1 MARQDLVSQLPQDLA
16 EDIFFRLESVHGVRA
31 SAVCTRWREIWLA
44 TPLNISDEH
53 LDNSDLSRLVS
64 IVDSILLTHQ
74 GRIGRL
80 RLANFAVTPY
90 ISFYNRWSASTLFI
104 QLDDVRL
111 VFAAGRRQVLEQ
123 HVLEFPFASVISV
136 SNCRIA
142 EGTGF
147 VSPRLITLELHRVHA
162 STDAMQCLLS
172 TSRATRLM
180 LRQNTGYR
188 DLLLQNTKLSQLI
201 VVLRMKGAGNE
212 ELQRLKIEGA
222 ENLEMLYMNQ
232 YAYGPTVTILKA
244 PKIHTLGYFGLE
256 TPRLQMENTTFLQSS
271 VNAVSH
277 FRNVST
283 LAIKMLEA
291 KVTYVADFLHCLP
304 SLQTLHLVL
313 VERFLYDPYP
323 WGRNP
328 GGTALSDP
336 AGYISC
342 LDNSLKSVFL
352 WFCNGVWPPLELA
365 NYFMRRALL
374 MQSMTFVSREEVPL
388 SRWYSDT
395 YVNTPA
401 STRAAF
407 YFAMFVGGQVNHL
420 TDHANP
426 FMLPYVVYHSI
437 MSPPQIHDAV
447 QNDEGGDDGDGGD
460 DGGGFGGGGGGGE
473 DTKYL
478 TGSEKKRR
486 IGDNSSSGGKC
497 DVWKPK
503 TWSGQSIRD
512 TTINGG
518 TVDNWA
524 CLNLSRMCPEEVN
537 SFCMDLIHMCI
548 ATGMVVNPSPFVE
561 FKSASPNHME
571 KALID
576 VHRRASEMLAKQGIG
591 NPLQLLIV
599 ILPDDKGSYE
609 KIKRVCETHVGIT
622 CEYCLPKHDSRP
634 YKGYLETVALK
645 INSKAVASMHWR
657 ETTNTRGLV
666 SAQSH
671 RQEIVDD
678 LFAVSK
684 DPQKGHNVNSS
695 MIRETNPRPERVIFY
710 RDGVSDWQFS
720 HVLLHAMDA
729 LRKACACSEEGYL
742 PPVTFAAFRAHYYV
756 EGESS
761 DGRSAPGNSGGAVEV
776 CQLPVIKDTKTKCE
790 KERQNFVKALSKTS
804 KECEGLLKNDYTK
817 FQATHDKFCK
827 DKAAHTQNFKDL
839 FSKFEDDKDKLLM
852 QYELQRKKESAT
864 LSELEKTFSEKIA
877 NAEESLKK
885 MKQDDKSI
893 HILRK
898 SIGSF
903 LDDGPDDQFGQ
914 DDD

>member
-162 STDAMQCLLS
+162 STDAMQYLLS

-352 WFCNGVWPPLELA
+352 W
-365 NYFMRRALL
+365 
-374 MQSMTFVSREEVPL
+374 
-388 SRWYSDT
+388 
-395 YVNTPA
+395 
-401 STRAAF
+401 
-407 YFAMFVGGQVNHL
+407 
-420 TDHANP
+420 
-426 FMLPYVVYHSI
+426 
-437 MSPPQIHDAV
+437 SPPQIHDAV